1 MKKVRMAGFLLVGA
15 VLLGGNAGCG
25 AAAAEQ
31 KTMQTKQNAAEAEQE
46 SVNITQEITETDRN
60 EQTDSENVNFAFE
73 FTDFNLLG
81 YDVFEDHFEDI
92 CTKVDCPVQELTPR
106 MQSMDSVFGKAWA
119 YTSEDSGRN
128 LKRFQFIPKDEYFLE
143 WTTDFYGNEIRC
155 YRNSLFTEEESS
167 EEMSAYLDISPV
179 SDSPITLGDSYEE
192 WLKLVCFE
200 DIKEK
205 GVQLKDSETEEHSG
219 DVVDEYS
226 FWTKWGDARY
236 SEWQTRFKQGDD
248 ARYCG
253 LTIYLTGDAGSVGEE
268 GQAGCFS
275 VEVIFDSN
283 RKVGSWNA
291 RMEYGDE

>member
-1 MKKVRMAGFLLVGA
+1 MKRVRIAGFLLAAA
-15 VLLGGNAGCG
+15 VLSGGSAGCG
-25 AAAAEQ
+25 TTAAEQ
-31 KTMQTKQNAAEAEQE
+31 KTAETEQNAAEAEKE
-46 SVNITQEITETDRN
+46 SGNTASEITETDRN
-60 EQTDSENVNFAFE
+60 EQTDPEIVDFAFE
-73 FTDFNLLG
+73 LTDFDLLG
-81 YDVFEDHFEDI
+81 HDVLEDHFEDI
-92 CTKVDCPVQELTPR
+92 CAEADCPVQELTPR
-106 MQSMDSVFGKAWA
+106 MQSVDSVFGKAWA

-128 LKRFQFIPKDEYFLE
+128 MKRFQFMPKEEYFLE

-155 YRNSLFTEEESS
+155 YRNSLFTEAEST

-205 GVQLKDSETEEHSG
+205 GVQLKDSETEEPSG

-253 LTIYLTGDAGSVGEE
+253 LTIYLTGDAGSVWEE